1 MALAYLYQSFGEKVS
16 QYNLEFLKT
25 RQPEDVKMI
34 LSMIKKGINS
44 PLTSSAGRLFDA
56 VSALLNLCTESGFD
70 AEAPM
75 KLESFVDPRIED
87 EYNFEMRQDQINF
100 NPVFIQIIEDMQMKD
115 STRMIATKFH
125 NTVARV
131 VTFIARRVRDEEG
144 INKVVL
150 SGGTFQNK
158 YLSETTAR
166 WLGDLNFEVYQN
178 KFVPANDGGIAL
190 GQLAIA
196 AKKRR

>member
-1 MALAYLYQSFGEKVS
+1 
-16 QYNLEFLKT
+16 
-25 RQPEDVKMI
+25 MI

-100 NPVFIQIIEDMQMKD
+100 NPVFRQIIEDMQMKD
-115 STRMIATKFH
+115 STWMIATKFH

-131 VTFIARRVRDEEG
+131 VTFIARQVSDEKG